1 LEYEFPWGFKE
12 MWGLAYRT
20 DFDLKNHTEKSGVD
34 LRFTDPYTQEKLIP
48 HVIEPTFGLS
58 RLLTI
63 ILMNSYFEDKEKG
76 RVVMKFPVAL
86 APVKAAVFP
95 LLGNKD
101 ELISKAKEV
110 HSLLSQK
117 METEWD
123 DRGNIGKRYFAQDEI
138 GTPFCIT
145 VDFQTLQD
153 DTVTVRDRDSAIQK
167 RVSLDKLL
175 AYLQY
180 YIQAS

>member
-1 LEYEFPWGFKE
+1 
-12 MWGLAYRT
+12 
-20 DFDLKNHTEKSGVD
+20 
-34 LRFTDPYTQEKLIP
+34 
-48 HVIEPTFGLS
+48 
-58 RLLTI
+58 
-63 ILMNSYFEDKEKG
+63 
-76 RVVMKFPVAL
+76 VMKFPVAL

-123 DRGNIGKRYFAQDEI
+123 ERGNIGKRYFAQDEI
-138 GTPFCIT
+138 GTPFCVT
-145 VDFQTLQD
+145 VDFQTLTD
-153 DTVTVRDRDSAIQK
+153 ATVTVRNRDSAGQV

-175 AYLQY
+175 PYLQN